1 MIGSIGTHIWES
13 LFIYL
18 HPVMGVGF
26 HLHYYY
32 MLPIAGAFYIE
43 SFCAPGIMKKLCE
56 EQYELTIMLK
66 LL

>member
-1 MIGSIGTHIWES
+1 
-13 LFIYL
+13 
-18 HPVMGVGF
+18 MGVGF

-43 SFCAPGIMKKLCE
+43 SFCAPGIMKELCE
-56 EQYELTIMLK
+56 EQYELTIMPK